1 MCKVTYSQV
10 PWMKA
15 WPSWDVIILPQVGMR
30 RGKGIR
36 EQRTFQVMVFVHL
49 KLCPAKETKN
59 SN

>member
-1 MCKVTYSQV
+1 
-10 PWMKA
+10 MKA
-15 WPSWDVIILPQVGMR
+15 WPSWDVIILPQVAMR

-49 KLCPAKETKN
+49 KLSPAKETKN

>member
-1 MCKVTYSQV
+1 
-10 PWMKA
+10 MKA

-36 EQRTFQVMVFVHL
+36 EQRTFQVMVFVYL